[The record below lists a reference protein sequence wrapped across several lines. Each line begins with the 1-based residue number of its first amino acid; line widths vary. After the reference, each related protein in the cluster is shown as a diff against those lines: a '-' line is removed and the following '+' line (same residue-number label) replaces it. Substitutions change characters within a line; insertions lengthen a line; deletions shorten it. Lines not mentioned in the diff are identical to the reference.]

1 MTVTIR
7 ACQPADRAAALAL
20 CIDAFTPI
28 HDGFRAALG
37 ETIFA
42 LQYPDWRG
50 GYARTFDAL
59 AEDDKRTEV
68 FVAEVDGEIAGFVFA
83 VLDAE
88 HKTGEIGLNAVAPAR
103 QGRGI
108 GRLMYEHALARLKER
123 GAEIAYVG
131 TGGDAAHE
139 PARRAYEALG
149 FDRVI
154 PAVHYY
160 RELNPVQN
168 RRSGV
173 SFADPGQG
181 DRRGLES
188 VSPPAPAP

>member
-7 ACQPADRAAALAL
+7 PYLPADRDAALAI
-20 CIDAFTPI
+20 CIAAFTPI
-28 HDGFRAALG
+28 HEGFRAALG

-42 LQYPDWRG
+42 LHYPDWQG
-50 GYARTFDAL
+50 GYANMFDAL
-59 AEDDKRTEV
+59 AEDDGRTEV
-68 FVAEVDGEIAGFVFA
+68 FVAEADGEIAGFCFA
-83 VLDAE
+83 ILDAGT
-88 HKTGEIGLNAVAPAR
+88 KTGEVGLNAVAPAQQR
-103 QGRGI
+103 RGVGR
-108 GRLMYEHALARLKER
+108 RLYEHALARLKAR

-160 RELNPVQN
+160 REL
-168 RRSGV
+168 
-173 SFADPGQG
+173 
-181 DRRGLES
+181 
-188 VSPPAPAP
+188 